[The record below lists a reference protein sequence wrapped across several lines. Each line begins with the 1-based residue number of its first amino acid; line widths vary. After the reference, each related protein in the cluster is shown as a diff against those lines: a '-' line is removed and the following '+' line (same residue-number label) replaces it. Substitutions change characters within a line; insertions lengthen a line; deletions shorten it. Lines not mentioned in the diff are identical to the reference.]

1 MYFSD
6 NGFRIFSDQLVN
18 TMNYVNVNNHE
29 DNHEDNDEMTIF
41 RFVNTFPAYY
51 ISCFEH
57 LHGSDV
63 LSDYFIYENIPP
75 LEPNN
80 N

>member
-1 MYFSD
+1 
-6 NGFRIFSDQLVN
+6 NGFKVFSDQLIRN
-18 TMNYVNVNNHE
+18 MSGVNVSKHENNNE
-29 DNHEDNDEMTIF
+29 ITIF

-57 LHGSDV
+57 LYGSDV
-63 LSDYFIYENIPP
+63 LSEYFIYENIPP